1 MIKHIKRWSMLVW
14 DMVKDPDLFDIIQL
28 IKKSNEMSVR
38 AMAILGLL
46 LYTWWSIDVFLQE
59 PCEESFFLYDCDT

>member
-1 MIKHIKRWSMLVW
+1 MLVW
-14 DMVKDPDLFDIIQL
+14 DMIKDPHLFDFIQL

-46 LYTWWSIDVFLQE
+46 LYTSDEASMFSYKNPVKKV
-59 PCEESFFLYDCDT
+59 FFLYDCDT

>member
-1 MIKHIKRWSMLVW
+1 MLVW
-14 DMVKDPDLFDIIQL
+14 DMIKDPDLFDFIQL

-46 LYTWWSIDVFLQE
+46 LYT
-59 PCEESFFLYDCDT
+59 